1 MRRFLVSVG
10 VVAAVA
16 LVAACGGASSSG
28 DKASSGSGA
37 SSSSAPIKLGYSA
50 WPGWFPWQVAEEAG
64 IFKDAGVKVEL
75 VWFEGY
81 LDSINALASG
91 QLDANSQTLND
102 TIASAAAGSDQ
113 VIVLVND
120 NSTGNDQI
128 IASRDIH
135 TVQDLRGKR
144 IGVEVGVVD
153 HFLLLQGLRKA
164 GMSSKDVEIV
174 PLETGAAAAAF
185 ASGQLDAVGAFAP
198 FTTQALKREGSH
210 TLFTSKDFPGSIPD
224 HLAVSRDLV
233 TKRPGDVQ
241 KLVDAWFKTLDYMK
255 ANPDK
260 AIDIMAKRAGVSKDE
275 YKSYDAGTTL
285 FTLSQNVEAF
295 RAGSDFRSL
304 QFAAKEITSFLR
316 ADDLIKQEPD
326 LGKLFEPKFVQAVAT
341 PAGAK

>member
-1 MRRFLVSVG
+1 MRRLWT
-10 VVAAVA
+10 AAV
-16 LVAACGGASSSG
+16 LVGASLLIGAACGGGAPAKDG
-28 DKASSGSGA
+28 ATGA
-37 SSSSAPIKLGYSA
+37 SSSAAIKLGYSA

-64 IFKDAGVKVEL
+64 ILKEVGVKVDL

-102 TIASAAAGSDQ
+102 TVASVAAGSEQ

-128 IASRDIH
+128 IASKDIK

-164 GMSSKDVEIV
+164 GMTAKDVEIV
-174 PLETGAAAAAF
+174 GLETGAAAAAF
-185 ASGQLDAVGAFAP
+185 ASGQLDAVGVFAP

-210 TLFTSKDFPGSIPD
+210 TLFTSKDYPGSIPD
-224 HLAVSRDLV
+224 HLVVSRDLV
-233 TKRPGDVQ
+233 TKRPADVQ
-241 KLVDAWFKTLDYMK
+241 KLVDAWFKTLDYIK

-260 AIDIMAKRAGVSKDE
+260 AVDIMAKRAGVSKEE
-275 YKSYDAGTTL
+275 YRSYEAGTTL
-285 FTLSQNVEAF
+285 FTLAQNTEAF
-295 RAGSDFRSL
+295 APGTDFKSL
-304 QFAAKEITSFLR
+304 QFAAKEITAFLKG
-316 ADDLIKQEPD
+316 DDLIKQDPD
-326 LGKLFEPKFVQAVAT
+326 LTKLFDARFVKAAT
-341 PAGAK
+341 ERKN

>member
-1 MRRFLVSVG
+1 MRRLGIGVLLIAASMIVG
-10 VVAAVA
+10 
-16 LVAACGGASSSG
+16 AACGGDAASKS
-28 DKASSGSGA
+28 APAASGA
-37 SSSSAPIKLGYSA
+37 AIKLGYSA

-64 IFKDAGVKVEL
+64 ILKDAGIKVEL

-102 TIASAAAGSDQ
+102 TVASVAAGSDQ

-128 IASRDIH
+128 IVAKEIAS
-135 TVQDLRGKR
+135 VADLKGKR

-164 GMSSKDVEIV
+164 GLTAKDVEIV
-174 PLETGAAAAAF
+174 NLETGAAAAAF
-185 ASGQLDAVGAFAP
+185 ATGQLDAVGVFAP
-198 FTTQALKREGSH
+198 FTTQALKREGSR

-224 HLAVSRDLV
+224 HLVVTRDLV
-233 TKRPGDVQ
+233 TKRPADVQ

-260 AIDIMAKRAGVSKDE
+260 AIEIMAKRAGVSKDE

-285 FTLSQNVEAF
+285 FTLAQNVEAF
-295 RAGSDFRSL
+295 GPGNDFKSL
-304 QFAAKEITSFLR
+304 PFAAKEVTTFLKG
-316 ADDLIKQEPD
+316 DGLIKAEPD
-326 LGKLFEPKFVQAVAT
+326 LSKLFEPRFVKAASER
-341 PAGAK
+341 KN